1 MIGIYNLHKET
12 HTACLLVECFH
23 CRRAALTVS
32 AKLCLHHPQ
41 TILQPHT
48 SSPQKAWI
56 TNNNRSLLFVYNQS
70 PLPKKMYS
78 SKVVGALLQ
87 AIWGSLD
94 SFREK
99 KPSTRGITHIW
110 VVWNRWMPSVTSE
123 SIDSGGVHWCCALEN
138 TLEIDGCLYI
148 PSRFEYIIINWG
160 IICVNF
166 YIIT

>member
-99 KPSTRGITHIW
+99 KTIHPGHHTYLGCMKPVDAIC
-110 VVWNRWMPSVTSE
+110 
-123 SIDSGGVHWCCALEN
+123 DLGVH
-138 TLEIDGCLYI
+138 
-148 PSRFEYIIINWG
+148 RFWWSPLVLCPGKHIGNWWMS
-160 IICVNF
+160 I
-166 YIIT
+166 YTK